1 MISRIACDHGDLLLG
16 RVRLQDDRE
25 LGLLFRGRA
34 AAPAAAAAA
43 ATGAASGDAELV
55 FHHLHEVDHFHD
67 RHVRDRLENL
77 FLASSHRHLS
87 DIYVS
92 LNPISAGQAAFVALI
107 ASTVR
112 TSFAVGSASVRT
124 NFVTGA
130 LSTPSSIERACAFV
144 GRLATRSISEAA

>member
-1 MISRIACDHGDLLLG
+1 MIVMFEIDSRICSLL
-16 RVRLQDDRE
+16 
-25 LGLLFRGRA
+25 A
-34 AAPAAAAAA
+34 AIVISP
-43 ATGAASGDAELV
+43 
-55 FHHLHEVDHFHD
+55 
-67 RHVRDRLENL
+67 
-77 FLASSHRHLS
+77 

-92 LNPISAGQAAFVALI
+92 LNPYQAGQAAFVAFI

-130 LSTPSSIERACAFV
+130 FSTPSSIERACALV